1 MQFADVI
8 LPLHLRKAYTYAVP
22 PELQGSLFA
31 GQRVVVQFGKSKLY
45 TAIVKRLHDTA
56 PAGYI
61 PKEIISALDS
71 KPIVN
76 PEQLTFWEWM
86 AHYYLCTEG
95 EVMSAALPAGLKLQ
109 SETQITFN
117 ADEAEQAM
125 NLTEKEYAVLD
136 VLHKHTIMGID
147 QLAKVTGYK
156 NIQVIVKGL
165 LEKGVVHIH
174 EAIKE
179 RYNPKKEILVK
190 LAEEY
195 DDEDALKALFDKL
208 EKRSAAQLEVMMS
221 YIMLSNRYGNKAD
234 MVRKAELVKHLPE
247 CWAKIKAL
255 EKKGV
260 FEIVEVEAG
269 YDYNA
274 GAAPLINTLTDW
286 QIEALTSVKK
296 QFEEKDVVLLQG
308 ITSSGKT
315 ELYVKLITETIAQ
328 GKQVL
333 FLMPEI
339 ALTTQIISR
348 LKKVFGTH
356 IGVYHSRFNESERV
370 EVWNRTLSYDGTP
383 GSGFEI
389 LLGARSA
396 LFMPFTRLGLVIVD
410 EEHETSFKQYD
421 PAPRYHARDAAIY
434 LASLFNAKTLLGSAT
449 PSFESYFNAHSGK
462 YGLTIM
468 NRRFADM
475 PLPVVEVLNLKEARK
490 KKQMHSLFA
499 KPMMDSMAEALV
511 KKEQIILF
519 QNRRG
524 YAPFIEC
531 NNCAWVPQCIN
542 CDVSL
547 TYHKGLGLIKCHYCG
562 YSTPPPTQCTAC
574 GGNNLRMQG
583 FGTEKIEDE
592 LKIFFPEAR
601 ITRMDLDTTRG
612 KYGHRQIIEAFENG
626 DIDILVGTQMVTK
639 GLDFDNVSLVG
650 ILNADSM
657 LNYPDFRAFE
667 RGYQLIVQVSG
678 RAGRKNKIGKV
689 VIQTS
694 DPEQFVIQS
703 ILNGKHE
710 AFYQQELQSRH
721 SFHYPPYYKLVE
733 FSVKHKDQDLLN
745 RAADHFAML
754 LRKGFGNR
762 ILGPEYG
769 VIPRIN
775 NYYIKKILLKTERE
789 APTMKVRDLIEDCI
803 QAFLAHTDYKYVQ
816 IICDADPV

>member
-1 MQFADVI
+1 M
-8 LPLHLRKAYTYAVP
+8 
-22 PELQGSLFA
+22 
-31 GQRVVVQFGKSKLY
+31 Y
-45 TAIVKRLHDTA
+45 TAIVKRLHTTA
-56 PAGYI
+56 PPGYT
-61 PKEIISALDS
+61 PKEIISVLDS
-71 KPIVN
+71 KPITN
-76 PEQLTFWEWM
+76 PQQLAFWEWM

-95 EVMSAALPAGLKLQ
+95 EVMNAALPAGLKLQ

-117 ADEAEQAM
+117 AEEAEQAM
-125 NLTEKEYAVLD
+125 DLTEKEYAVLD
-136 VLHKHTIMGID
+136 VLHKHTVLGID
-147 QLAKVTGYK
+147 QLAKVTGFK
-156 NIQVIVKGL
+156 NIQAIVKGL
-165 LEKGVVHIH
+165 LEKGVVYIH

-179 RYNPKKEILVK
+179 RYSPKKETLVK
-190 LAEEY
+190 LTAEY
-195 DDEDALKALFDKL
+195 DDEDTLKVLFDKL
-208 EKRSAAQLEVMMS
+208 EKRSASQLEAMMS

-247 CWAKIKAL
+247 SWPKVKAL

-260 FEIVEVEAG
+260 FELVEVEAG

-286 QIEALTSVKK
+286 QAEALESVKT
-296 QFEEKDVVLLQG
+296 QFAKKDVVLLQG

-315 ELYVKLITETIAQ
+315 ELYVKLITDTIAA

-356 IGVYHSRFNESERV
+356 IGVYHSRFNETERV

-396 LFMPFTRLGLVIVD
+396 LFMPFTNLGLVIVD
-410 EEHETSFKQYD
+410 EEHETSFKQYE

-434 LASLFNAKTLLGSAT
+434 LASLFKAKTLLGSAT
-449 PSFESYFNAHSGK
+449 PSFESYFNAHNGK
-462 YGLTIM
+462 YGLAIM
-468 NRRFADM
+468 NQRYADM
-475 PLPVVEVLNLKEARK
+475 PLPTVEVLNTKEARK
-490 KKQMHSLFA
+490 KKQMHSIFA
-499 KPMMDSMAEALV
+499 KPLLEGMAGALA
-511 KKEQIILF
+511 KNEQVILF

-524 YAPFIEC
+524 YAPFVEC
-531 NNCAWVPQCIN
+531 NNCNWVPHCIN

-547 TYHKGLGLIKCHYCG
+547 TYHKTLGLLKCHYCG
-562 YSTPPPTQCTAC
+562 YSSPPPAQCTAC
-574 GGNNLRMQG
+574 GTSNLRLQG

-592 LKIFFPEAR
+592 LKIFFPTAR

-612 KYGHRQIIEAFENG
+612 KHGHRQIIEAFENG

-667 RGYQLIVQVSG
+667 RGYHLMVQVSG

-689 VIQTS
+689 VIQTA

-733 FSVKHKDQDLLN
+733 FSVKHKNQELLE
-745 RAADHFAML
+745 RAAEHFAML

-769 VIPRIN
+769 VIKRIN

-789 APTMKVRDLIEDCI
+789 APTMKVRDLIEECI